1 MPNIKAALA
10 RRFRRHAQVGCLALG
25 LFALNGFAAEAIANA
40 VPPTAIALNYAS
52 VNDIQDINPHLY
64 RGEMAAQNMV
74 FEPLVV
80 NTEQGVKP
88 WLAQSW
94 DISPDGKR
102 YTFHLR
108 RDVTFS
114 DGERFDAQA
123 VKQNI
128 EAVLAN
134 YQRHAWLE
142 LVRQIDSV
150 AVVDDYT
157 VALNLKN
164 PYYPTLVELGLTR
177 PFRFISPKDFI
188 DGQSKNG
195 VRAYAGTGPWLLA
208 EYVKNQ
214 YAVFNA
220 NPRYWGTPPRLRR
233 IVWKVIPDRQ
243 SMLLAL
249 EKGDIQ
255 LIFGA
260 DGDMIDG
267 DSFVALQAGGKFH
280 TAISE
285 PAASRALVLNSA
297 RPIVADRQVRLALQY
312 AVDKQAIA
320 EGVMAG
326 SESVADTLL
335 ARNVPYSDIA
345 GLPVYR
351 YDIEK
356 AKALLDQ
363 AGWRLPAGGII
374 REKRGEPLQLVF
386 SYNANNAAEKQ
397 IAEVVQSNFRQ
408 AGVGVTLVGEE
419 KQAYLDRQKSGN
431 FDLQYSLSWGKPY
444 DPQSYVSSFRLP
456 AHADYQGQKGLP
468 DKAEL
473 DALIGR
479 VLITPDDAT
488 RRELYRQI
496 FMLLAREA
504 VYIPLTY
511 SRTKA
516 VFSSRLQGVAFNP
529 SQYEIP
535 FEKMY
540 WR

>member
-1 MPNIKAALA
+1 MANINTALM
-10 RRFRRHAQVGCLALG
+10 RRFFRSVAALG
-25 LFALNGFAAEAIANA
+25 LCVIALAASNGAAAQQG
-40 VPPTAIALNYAS
+40 PTLNYAS
-52 VNDIQDINPHLY
+52 TKDIRDINPHLY
-64 RGEMAAQNMV
+64 SGEMAAQNMV

-80 NTEQGVKP
+80 NSAQGVQP
-88 WLAQSW
+88 WLAQRW
-94 DISPDGKR
+94 DVSPDGKH

-114 DGERFDAQA
+114 DGEPFNALA
-123 VKQNI
+123 VKLNM

-142 LVRQIDSV
+142 LVRQIDSIE
-150 AVVDDYT
+150 AVDEYT
-157 VALNLKN
+157 VALHLKN

-188 DGQSKNG
+188 HGQTRRG
-195 VRAYAGTGPWLLA
+195 VSAYAGTGPWLLA
-208 EYVKNQ
+208 EHVKNQ
-214 YAVFNA
+214 YAAFNA
-220 NPRYWGTPPRLRR
+220 NPHYWGTPPQIRR
-233 IVWKVIPDRQ
+233 VVWRVIPDGQ
-243 SMLLAL
+243 SLLMAL

-255 LIFGA
+255 LVFGA

-267 DSFVALQAGGKFH
+267 DIFAALQARNQFH
-280 TAISE
+280 TAIGE
-285 PAASRALVLNSA
+285 PAATRALVLNSS
-297 RPIVADRQVRLALQY
+297 RPIVADRLVRLALQY

-335 ARNVPYSDIA
+335 ARNVPYADIA
-345 GLPVYR
+345 DLPVYR
-351 YDIEK
+351 YDPAR
-356 AKALLDQ
+356 AKALLDE
-363 AGWRLPAGGII
+363 AGWRQPAARAI
-374 REKRGEPLQLVF
+374 REKQGKPLRLLF
-386 SYNANNAAEKQ
+386 SYNTANVEEKQ
-397 IAEVVQSNFRQ
+397 IAEVIQSDFRQ
-408 AGVGVTLVGEE
+408 VGVEVSLIGEE
-419 KQAYLDRQKSGN
+419 KQAYLDRQKTGN

-444 DPQSYVSSFRLP
+444 DPHAYVSSFRLP

-479 VLITPDDAT
+479 ALIAPDET
-488 RRELYRQI
+488 LRRALYRRI
-496 FMLLAREA
+496 FIMLARDA

-511 SRTKA
+511 ARAKA
-516 VFSSRLQGVAFNP
+516 VFSPHLQGVTFNP

>member
-1 MPNIKAALA
+1 MPNRKTTPARKLLRCAPVICLLLSALA
-10 RRFRRHAQVGCLALG
+10 APVGS
-25 LFALNGFAAEAIANA
+25 AAESQADRSI
-40 VPPTAIALNYAS
+40 LSYAS
-52 VNDIQDINPHLY
+52 TKDIRDINPHLY
-64 RGEMAAQNMV
+64 SGEMAAQNMV

-94 DISPDGKR
+94 EVSPDAKR

-114 DGERFDAQA
+114 DGEKFNAQA
-123 VKQNI
+123 VKLNI

-150 AVVDDYT
+150 EAVDEYT
-157 VALNLKN
+157 VALYLKN
-164 PYYPTLVELGLTR
+164 PYYPTPVELGLTR

-188 DGQSKNG
+188 NGQTKNG
-195 VRAYAGTGPWLLA
+195 VGAYAGTGPWLLA

-214 YAVFNA
+214 YAAFNA
-220 NPRYWGTPPRLRR
+220 NPRYWGAPPRIHRV
-233 IVWKVIPDRQ
+233 VWRVIPDRQ
-243 SMLLAL
+243 SLLLAL

-260 DGDMIDG
+260 DGDMMDG
-267 DSFVALQAGGKFH
+267 DSFVALQARSQFS

-285 PAASRALVLNSA
+285 PVASRALVLNSS
-297 RPIVADRQVRLALQY
+297 RPITADRQVRIALQY

-320 EGVMAG
+320 QGVMAG
-326 SESVADTLL
+326 SESAADTLL
-335 ARNVPYSDIA
+335 ARSVPYADIA
-345 GLPVYR
+345 ELPVYR
-351 YDIEK
+351 YDPEK
-356 AKALLDQ
+356 SRALLDA
-363 AGWRLPAGGII
+363 AGWRLPAGRAT
-374 REKRGEPLQLVF
+374 REKQGRPMRLIF
-386 SYNANNAAEKQ
+386 SYNANNAGEKQ
-397 IAEVVQSNFRQ
+397 IAEVIQSNFQ
-408 AGVGVTLVGEE
+408 QVGVDVALIGEE
-419 KQAYLDRQKSGN
+419 KQAYLDRQKSGD

-444 DPQSYVSSFRLP
+444 DPQSYVSSFRIP

-468 DKAEL
+468 GKAEL

-479 VLITPDDAT
+479 VLIAPDKAR

-496 FMLLAREA
+496 FVMLAREA

-516 VFSSRLQGVAFNP
+516 VFSPRLQGVTFNP